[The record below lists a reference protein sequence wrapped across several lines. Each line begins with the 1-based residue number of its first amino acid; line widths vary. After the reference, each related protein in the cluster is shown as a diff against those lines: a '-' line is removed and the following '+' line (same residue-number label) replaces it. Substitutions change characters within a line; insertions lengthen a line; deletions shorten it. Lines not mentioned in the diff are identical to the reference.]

1 MGFPDASLGTSP
13 KASFLRISLVIVGLS
28 LFFGVTYLG
37 GIYRTSA
44 NALCIAVLI
53 YTLVVIIQREQD
65 LRSNALHPLSY
76 LFLGLLVSYGLRA
89 VLLEGMRL
97 DIMFAG
103 SSLEHLREG
112 CILTTIAVVF
122 YYWGYRYGGVARL
135 ARRMPLLG
143 FPGERDRPYRLLRRG
158 YFLYLVGLMAKLNLV
173 SHGILHVSQGPLDL
187 LFLRYKIVL
196 DELSQFAALA
206 YVAVAA
212 LALTRRVSPLWLAP
226 LLVAEVYAGSLNG
239 GGTLIFMPIVLA
251 VIVFSYYVRRI
262 RWSVM
267 AASMALILLVVA
279 PLAVMWKHAYFEEL
293 RLRRGTAGMEM
304 VLMAAE
310 QVARNPDIASV
321 RMNVLGRHGE
331 LDILL
336 TVLDRVPRIYPYQ
349 KGDTFIPYL
358 LHAPIPRALW
368 PSKPILDIG
377 HRFSI
382 LFRDD
387 PQKKLEKGTSISIG
401 TVAELYYN
409 FGYWGL
415 LACPIFGMV
424 VRFFWERW
432 KHYFQVEACASIRLP
447 FLLFSVAG
455 FGADTAGLASDV
467 LELII
472 VPVTLYIF
480 MMAFYGRRPKVLRWR
495 SAPSVP

>member
-1 MGFPDASLGTSP
+1 
-13 KASFLRISLVIVGLS
+13 
-28 LFFGVTYLG
+28 
-37 GIYRTSA
+37 
-44 NALCIAVLI
+44 
-53 YTLVVIIQREQD
+53 
-65 LRSNALHPLSY
+65 
-76 LFLGLLVSYGLRA
+76 
-89 VLLEGMRL
+89 
-97 DIMFAG
+97 
-103 SSLEHLREG
+103 
-112 CILTTIAVVF
+112 
-122 YYWGYRYGGVARL
+122 
-135 ARRMPLLG
+135 
-143 FPGERDRPYRLLRRG
+143 
-158 YFLYLVGLMAKLNLV
+158 
-173 SHGILHVSQGPLDL
+173 
-187 LFLRYKIVL
+187 
-196 DELSQFAALA
+196 
-206 YVAVAA
+206 
-212 LALTRRVSPLWLAP
+212 
-226 LLVAEVYAGSLNG
+226 
-239 GGTLIFMPIVLA
+239 
-251 VIVFSYYVRRI
+251 
-262 RWSVM
+262 
-267 AASMALILLVVA
+267 
-279 PLAVMWKHAYFEEL
+279 
-293 RLRRGTAGMEM
+293 MEM